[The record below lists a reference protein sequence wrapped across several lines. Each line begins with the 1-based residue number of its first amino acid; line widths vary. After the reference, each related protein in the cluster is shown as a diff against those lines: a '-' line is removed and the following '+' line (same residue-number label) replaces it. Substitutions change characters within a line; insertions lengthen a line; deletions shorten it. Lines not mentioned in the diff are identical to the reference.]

1 MSGDASALIDKHIAG
16 LGDWRGELMAQLRKT
31 INSASPDLKEEWKW
45 GIPVFSSNGN
55 VCALGAFKESVKVN
69 FFKGASLPD
78 PKHLFNGG
86 LEAKTSRSIDLQRG
100 DRIDDAA
107 LKELVRAAVAANNK
121 QR

>member
-1 MSGDASALIDKHIAG
+1 
-16 LGDWRGELMAQLRKT
+16 MAKLRRT

-45 GIPVFSSNGN
+45 DTPVFSAKGN
-55 VCALGAFKESVKVN
+55 VCAIGAFKDSVKVN

-86 LEAKTSRSIDLQRG
+86 LEAKTSRSIDLRRG
-100 DRIDDAA
+100 DRIDDAS
-107 LKELVRAAVAANNK
+107 LKELVRAAVAANNR

>member
-16 LGDWRGELMAQLRKT
+16 LGDWRGELMAKLRKT

-107 LKELVRAAVAANNK
+107 LKVLVRAAVAANNK

>member
-16 LGDWRGELMAQLRKT
+16 LGDWRGELMAKLRKT